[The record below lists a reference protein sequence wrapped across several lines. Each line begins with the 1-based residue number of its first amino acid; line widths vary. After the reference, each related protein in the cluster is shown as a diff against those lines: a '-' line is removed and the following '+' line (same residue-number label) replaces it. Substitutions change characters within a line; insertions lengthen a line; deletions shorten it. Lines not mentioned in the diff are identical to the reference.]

1 MELLYYTTFCK
12 ICLLN
17 RKRMPVKS
25 GNPTNIS
32 AINRQNEQLP
42 VSVYLIGMEHCLIVS
57 HIKDIR
63 VFLGFNNRTG
73 QQNLFH
79 TGWPVLSESVLTLV
93 LKYGML

>member
-42 VSVYLIGMEHCLIVS
+42 VSVHLIGMEHCLIVS

-63 VFLGFNNRTG
+63 TFLGSITG
-73 QQNLFH
+73 PGSKICSIQVGQFCQK
-79 TGWPVLSESVLTLV
+79 VF
-93 LKYGML
+93 